1 MPEAAPT
8 LELVDA
14 SPASGGSFLTD
25 APMAL
30 AVRAGDCILIEA
42 AERRRIGAF
51 ADLCAGLLPL
61 ASGAVRFEGI
71 DWRDPPRS
79 QVQALRGRIG
89 RMYGLG
95 NWIGTRETETEIL
108 LPRLHHTRVP
118 REVLLEQALGL
129 ARRFGLPGLPVD
141 EGAALAED
149 DAIRAAAVR
158 AFLGAPSL
166 LILENPLGGTSSGTL
181 AVALL
186 RAITEARERGAAAI
200 CLTRAREAWEP
211 YLPFVTRHLR
221 LHDGGLGRAGGH

>member
-1 MPEAAPT
+1 MPDRAPT
-8 LELVDA
+8 LELADA
-14 SPASGGSFLTD
+14 RPASGGSFLTD
-25 APMAL
+25 APIAL
-30 AVRAGDCILIEA
+30 GVRAGDCVLIEA

-61 ASGAVRFEGI
+61 AGGAVRFEGI

-79 QVQALRGRIG
+79 QAQALRGRIG

-95 NWIGTRETETEIL
+95 NWIGTQETETEIL

-118 REVLLEQALGL
+118 REVLLEQALAL
-129 ARRFGLPGLPVD
+129 AHRFGLPGLPA
-141 EGAALAED
+141 EQGAALAED
-149 DAIRAAAVR
+149 DAVRAAAVR

-166 LILENPLGGTSSGTL
+166 LILENPLGASSGTL

-200 CLTRAREAWEP
+200 CLTRERGPWEA

-221 LHDGGLGRAGGH
+221 LHDGGLGRAGVH